1 MLKRDI
7 KKNKMTIDDA
17 KLYALNTTTLGAT
30 TFMHFEDALKIILL
44 LVTIGYT
51 ISKWIGVK
59 KDKKKC
65 DK

>member
-1 MLKRDI
+1 
-7 KKNKMTIDDA
+7 MTIDDI

-30 TFMHFEDALKIILL
+30 TFMPFEDILKIVLL

-59 KDKKKC
+59 KRKDNCEKQIR
-65 DK
+65 